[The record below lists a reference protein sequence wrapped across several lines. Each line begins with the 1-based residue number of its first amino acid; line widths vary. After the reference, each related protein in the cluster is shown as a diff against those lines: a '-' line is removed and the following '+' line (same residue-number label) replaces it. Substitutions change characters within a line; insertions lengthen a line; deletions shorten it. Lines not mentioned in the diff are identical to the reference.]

1 MARAV
6 AIYVGGQQRLVS
18 TMLAG
23 RGPGL
28 EQIAVDEDGRTW
40 RRGQHLPTIGGM
52 WSSWLRAA
60 PTVDVGDLPDRI
72 EGCIRILH
80 RDGSVEADH
89 LFDDKGS
96 MRIRLPAK

>member
-6 AIYVGGQQRLVS
+6 AIYVGGQDRLVG

-28 EQIAVDEDGRTW
+28 DQIAVADDGRSW
-40 RRGQHLPTIGGM
+40 RRSQRLPTIGGM
-52 WSSWLRAA
+52 WSSWQQAS
-60 PTVDVGDLPDRI
+60 TVVDVANLPDRI
-72 EGCIRILH
+72 ENCIRILP

-89 LFDDKGS
+89 LFDGKGS
-96 MRIRLPAK
+96 MRIRLPK